1 MVFLAHKGGK
11 WKKQKQRSE
20 KLYSGK
26 SKFRQT
32 HKGKTEVIEKFP
44 FEFSEWRYSIMF
56 ALRSKLQGINDICF
70 TVHCL
75 YMVSVMKD
83 QENLDE
89 LHCTQA
95 AK

>member
-1 MVFLAHKGGK
+1 MI
-11 WKKQKQRSE
+11 E
-20 KLYSGK
+20 KL
-26 SKFRQT
+26 
-32 HKGKTEVIEKFP
+32 P

-56 ALRSKLQGINDICF
+56 ALKSKLQGINGICF

-75 YMVSVMKD
+75 HMISVMN